1 MCVLGLFCADPAK
14 SVDRYRRM
22 GHGGKVM
29 ILLFSLA
36 TEGYKDVDVVADG
49 PIVGILDGPVGLDM
63 ADNAIRCILNSAVG
77 LDMSYGLVIGV
88 GHALGI
94 GLAAEQRAQEHEE
107 YEEDA
112 FHSVEISSLTYFSR
126 HLRLWANHSWR

>member
-1 MCVLGLFCADPAK
+1 
-14 SVDRYRRM
+14 M

-49 PIVGILDGPVGLDM
+49 PIVGILDGP
-63 ADNAIRCILNSAVG
+63 VG